1 VIFENSFTVAAGP
14 DEAWK
19 IILNVPEIAPLLPG
33 ATLTEQ
39 IDERTFLG
47 NVAVKLGPMALSFKG
62 KGEIIQRDD
71 AARTATVRASGSD
84 AKGRGQ
90 AKAEARFQL
99 EPDGAGTRVR
109 ITTDLAL
116 TGAIAQFARG
126 ATLVQGVAAELI
138 KEFEQRLNS
147 RLAEAGAS
155 SRAAAAGEPSAPPA
169 SGAPAIGSA
178 PPAQNAI
185 GAAFLWRLIVGAVR
199 NLFSRRA

>member
-1 VIFENSFTVAAGP
+1 
-14 DEAWK
+14 
-19 IILNVPEIAPLLPG
+19 VPEIAPLLPG

-99 EPDGAGTRVR
+99 EPDAGGTRVR

-155 SRAAAAGEPSAPPA
+155 SRAAAAGAPSAATAPPA
-169 SGAPAIGSA
+169 P
-178 PPAQNAI
+178 NAI
-185 GAAFLWRLIVGAVR
+185 GAAFLWRVVVSAVR